1 VPSRGDDVAGAP
13 RRIVDCAVVYCSA
26 EFDDDDNDEDVR
38 RTPDKRQ
45 QSAIPR
51 MRISPCAYNVAPI
64 PFPDLGE
71 AAGDGA
77 AHIESG
83 EEFDVLDLVEDE
95 RSGGEGAGGA
105 SGEGS
110 AGPSETHKEV
120 DHTPSL
126 LGSDS
131 SDLNWELDQ
140 DDPRDGFFLD
150 APHGK
155 PNGQGAWKV
164 ITPPHVMPM
173 NLGEIEE
180 GWAGDLEAEMRTVAA
195 RVLSEHNRLVGKG
208 GLRRQ
213 SAQDLTEADVLDVV
227 LSKAG
232 PALAKALS
240 EPGHDCSDE
249 EVGLFINT
257 ALYCAGWKVSYRGE
271 CW

>member
-1 VPSRGDDVAGAP
+1 
-13 RRIVDCAVVYCSA
+13 
-26 EFDDDDNDEDVR
+26 
-38 RTPDKRQ
+38 
-45 QSAIPR
+45 

-164 ITPPHVMPM
+164 ITPPLVMPM

-180 GWAGDLEAEMRTVAA
+180 GWAA